1 MSADFIDVCFQV
13 GTKLVY
19 LSLYNDY
26 KSAKIGVK
34 AMRIALFIFGAIAV
48 VYLVVKGFKQV
59 IEESRQKRH
68 DQDSD
73 HRLK

>member
-1 MSADFIDVCFQV
+1 
-13 GTKLVY
+13 
-19 LSLYNDY
+19 
-26 KSAKIGVK
+26 
-34 AMRIALFIFGAIAV
+34 MRIALFIFGAIAV

>member
-1 MSADFIDVCFQV
+1 MVVLGFTGLA
-13 GTKLVY
+13 Y
-19 LSLYNDY
+19 RSLYNDS
-26 KSAKIGVK
+26 KSAQTGVK

-48 VYLVVKGFKQV
+48 VYLVLKGFKQV
-59 IEESRQKRH
+59 IEESRQKRQ